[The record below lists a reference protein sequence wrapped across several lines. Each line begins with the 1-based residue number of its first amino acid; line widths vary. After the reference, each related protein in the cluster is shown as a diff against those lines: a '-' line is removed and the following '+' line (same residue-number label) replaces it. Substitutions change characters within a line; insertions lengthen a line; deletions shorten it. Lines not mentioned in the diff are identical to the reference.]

1 MMTRTD
7 IVLATHNQGKV
18 REVKKF
24 FANSSYNILSL
35 ADISVDIDVVEDG
48 DTFAANAAKKARQI
62 CDATGKMVLADD
74 SGLVIDALD
83 GAPGVDSA
91 NYMGRET
98 PYPVRNA
105 KILEMMAS
113 MSEEARGARFVCVI
127 AIARPGH
134 GDIMLADGTIEGRI
148 AHEIAG
154 ADGFGYDPIFFVPE
168 FGKTMAQMS
177 IDDKNQ
183 ISHRGMALQNVLEML
198 EKL

>member
-35 ADISVDIDVVEDG
+35 ADIDVDVDVVEDG

-113 MSEEARGARFVCVI
+113 MPEEARGARFVCVI

-134 GDIMLADGTIEGRI
+134 EDIMLADGTIEGRI
-148 AHEIAG
+148 AYEIAG
-154 ADGFGYDPIFFVPE
+154 ADGFGYDPIFFVPK

-183 ISHRGMALQNVLEML
+183 ISHRGMALQNALEML
-198 EKL
+198 GKL